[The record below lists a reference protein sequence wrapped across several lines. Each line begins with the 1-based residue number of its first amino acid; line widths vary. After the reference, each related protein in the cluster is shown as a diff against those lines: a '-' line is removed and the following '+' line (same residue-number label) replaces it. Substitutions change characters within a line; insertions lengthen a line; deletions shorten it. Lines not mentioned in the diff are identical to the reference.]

1 MRRPE
6 WASVAWWRRP
16 VGTVYLASLVLSVGR
31 GAWYACWALFFIN
44 SVGLSTAEFA
54 VGITAAGVVGMIA
67 GGPLG
72 YLADRWGP
80 KETLLALGVV
90 EGLSMLSFLFVDGFW
105 GAVVVTSV
113 LVTAERAMSGVRT
126 AVVAGMVRDEERL
139 HSISTS
145 LVMTQAGLVVG
156 AGFAAIVLAADS
168 RPGYVALVL
177 FCGTANLAFVWFL
190 RRVPHVES
198 LRDRK
203 LTRSVLVLR
212 DRPFLVL
219 ILLNGLLA
227 LCYGMLSSGVP
238 LWLAHHTDVH
248 PAVISVLHGINAVTI
263 VLFQNRVTRAGQT
276 VRSAGRLG
284 LWSGVLLAVSCVLF
298 ATSYEGG
305 GAGVL
310 AVLVVAAFVHVV
322 GELYFTASGIGI
334 SVGLT
339 REGAHG
345 EYQGAFNTGANAS
358 IMFAPGIMTVL
369 LVDWNVVGWFV
380 LGVVFLVAGAGTM
393 LVAGREER
401 VRAAAVEPTGA
412 GVAS

>member
-1 MRRPE
+1 MGRPE
-6 WASVAWWRRP
+6 WTTVDWWRRP
-16 VGTVYLASLVLSVGR
+16 VGTVYMASLVLSVGR

-54 VGITAAGVVGMIA
+54 IGITAAGVVGMIA
-67 GGPLG
+67 GGPFG

-80 KETLLALGVV
+80 KEMLLVLGLI
-90 EGLSMLSFLFVDGFW
+90 EGLAMLAFLFVDGFW
-105 GAVVVTSV
+105 GAVAVTSV

-126 AVVAGMVRDEERL
+126 AVVAGMVGDEDRL

-156 AGFAAIVLAADS
+156 AGFGAFVLAADS
-168 RPGYVALVL
+168 RPGYVALIL
-177 FCGTANLAFVWFL
+177 FCGTANLAFVWLL

-203 LTRSVLVLR
+203 IKRQVLVLR

-219 ILLNGLLA
+219 ILFNGLLA

-238 LWLAHHTDVH
+238 LWLAHHTEVH

-263 VLFQNRVTRAGQT
+263 VLFQNRVSRAGGT
-276 VRSAGRLG
+276 VRAAGRLG
-284 LWSGVLLAVSCVLF
+284 LWSGILLAASCVLF
-298 ATSYEGG
+298 AASYQGG
-305 GAGVL
+305 GTWVL
-310 AVLVVAAFVHVV
+310 LLLVAAALVHVA
-322 GELYFTASGIGI
+322 GELFFTGSGIGI

-339 REGAHG
+339 RDGAHG

-358 IMFAPGIMTVL
+358 IMFAPGVMTVL
-369 LVDWNVVGWFV
+369 LIDLNVVGWFV
-380 LGVVFLVAGAGTM
+380 LGGVFLVAGLGTM
-393 LVAGREER
+393 LVAGREHRLRE
-401 VRAAAVEPTGA
+401 APAEPVDVV
-412 GVAS
+412 VAP